1 MKSRGLAVVKICIV
15 LIWVSV
21 ALMVLAIFTV
31 PLLSTH
37 FSRRMAEQVSNQCK
51 NQDVCIDSI
60 PKIEITT
67 PNSTRVIK
75 TVWETA
81 EINIQDNLSK
91 NQLDAT
97 SAKVKTRGSSTRTA
111 GIKYG
116 PMPYKINFEEE
127 QNLLGMGKSKKWL
140 LLPNFIDPSGIR
152 QYLLFNASAAI
163 MGDQYWT
170 PQAKYVELYINQE
183 YRGLY
188 LLAES
193 IEAEDNRVNISEA
206 GFIVELEMQ
215 KKEPAFYKNPNRIKG
230 NAFSIDQTVE
240 LDKRQEYG
248 TDIGYLTFELHQPK
262 TFDDLTEEQTNQITE
277 TIRKVYSQLE
287 NRVPLSEIAIDLD
300 SFVRYFLFQEIFFN
314 YEFGQSSV
322 YLVNNGEITM
332 AGPPWDFDRL
342 ASYWTTEGYLLPTI
356 AKDRQQ
362 NPDAAYFSYENTLY
376 RYLLAYP
383 EFKEKIMQAFTDF
396 YESSAPKL
404 RDELMY
410 LKENKTLCSAIEQN
424 ENLYHRLSRTDLE
437 PAFQSNKHIESINTF
452 EGQVDYLV
460 GWLYDGLG
468 FEHSE
473 YTEWYQGRIEWIKEH
488 LDEWGE
494 V

>member
-1 MKSRGLAVVKICIV
+1 MFGFAQEAKYGCVGKSI
-15 LIWVSV
+15 
-21 ALMVLAIFTV
+21 
-31 PLLSTH
+31 
-37 FSRRMAEQVSNQCK
+37 
-51 NQDVCIDSI
+51 CIDSI
-60 PKIEITT
+60 PRVDIKTNDGIHISKTIWSSAKISLSDDFSSTNESTT
-67 PNSTRVIK
+67 PIK
-75 TVWETA
+75 
-81 EINIQDNLSK
+81 IR
-91 NQLDAT
+91 
-97 SAKVKTRGSSTRTA
+97 TRGSSSRTA
-111 GIKYG
+111 GIRYG
-116 PMPYKINFEEE
+116 AMPYKITFEEE
-127 QNLLGMGKSKKWL
+127 HALLGMAESRKWL
-140 LLPNFIDPSGIR
+140 LLPNFIDPSVIR
-152 QYLLFNASAAI
+152 QYLLFHIASMI
-163 MGDQYWT
+163 MGDNYWT

-215 KKEPAFYKNPNRIKG
+215 KKEPAFYKNPNRIEG
-230 NAFSIDQTVE
+230 DAFSIDQTVE

-362 NPDAAYFSYENTLY
+362 NPDATYFSYENTLY

-396 YESSAPKL
+396 YESSASKL

-473 YTEWYQGRIEWIKEH
+473 YTERYQGRIEWIKEH